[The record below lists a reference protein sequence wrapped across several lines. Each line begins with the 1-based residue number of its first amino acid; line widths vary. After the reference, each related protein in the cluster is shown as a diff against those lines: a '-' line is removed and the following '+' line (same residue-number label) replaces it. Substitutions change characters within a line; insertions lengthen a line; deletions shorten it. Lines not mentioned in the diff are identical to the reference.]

1 MHAIDATPPA
11 TPTGWFGADPGDR
24 EYIDNPYPAYRHL
37 RAVAPVHRTP
47 VGMWRIAL
55 YDHVN
60 DVLRDPRAGMR
71 LKGGGM
77 PPMFSSGTGSERP
90 RRFMLLLD
98 PPDHTR
104 IRKLVSKAFTPRAV
118 HAMRP
123 RIQKIVDDLLDAVE
137 ERGAMDVIDDLA
149 FPLPTFVI
157 CEMLGVPADD
167 RDTFKEWTADAT
179 YALLP
184 PIMST
189 PERQQRALE
198 AGMHLIAY
206 FTQLIA
212 DRRKNL
218 GDDLMS
224 ALIRAEEEGD
234 RLTTDELLSN
244 TIGLLIAGFETT
256 MGLIGNG
263 VRTLLEHR
271 DQLELLQERPQLI
284 ASAIEECLRFDSP
297 IQATRRVTHAP
308 IDVGGHTIP
317 EGEVVLALTGSANR
331 DPARF
336 SDPDR
341 FDITREDNG
350 HLSFGFGPHVCLG
363 AHLARMEAQVSI
375 GTLVERFPKLELASD
390 ELEWGR
396 SLFRVLAHL
405 PVHLATPA
413 NRRVK
418 GSA

>member
-1 MHAIDATPPA
+1 
-11 TPTGWFGADPGDR
+11 
-24 EYIDNPYPAYRHL
+24 
-37 RAVAPVHRTP
+37 
-47 VGMWRIAL
+47 MWRIAL
-55 YDHVN
+55 YEHVN
-60 DVLRDPRAGMR
+60 DLLRDPRVGMR
-71 LKGGGM
+71 LKDGGM
-77 PPMFSSGTGSERP
+77 PAMYSSGNDSDRP

-118 HAMRP
+118 QAMRP
-123 RIQKIVDDLLDAVE
+123 RIQKIVDDLLATVD
-137 ERGAMDVIDDLA
+137 GQMDIIDDLA

-167 RDTFKEWTADAT
+167 RDTFKVWTADAT

-184 PIMST
+184 PVLST

-198 AGMHLIAY
+198 AGMHLVAY

-212 DRRKNL
+212 ERRQHL

-224 ALIRAEEEGD
+224 GMIRAEEEGD
-234 RLTTDELLSN
+234 RLTMEELLSN

-263 VRTLLEHR
+263 VRTLLKHG
-271 DQLELLQERPQLI
+271 DQLELLRAQPQLI

-297 IQATRRVTHAP
+297 IQATRRITHAP
-308 IDVGGHTIP
+308 IDIGGYTIP

-336 SDPDR
+336 SEPDR
-341 FDITREDNG
+341 FLITRDDNP
-350 HLSFGFGPHVCLG
+350 HLTFGFGPHVCLG
-363 AHLARMEAQVSI
+363 AHLARMEAQVAI
-375 GTLVERFPKLELASD
+375 GTLVQRFPKLELASD
-390 ELEWGR
+390 EIEWGR

-405 PVHLATPA
+405 PVSLGARA
-413 NRRVK
+413 
-418 GSA
+418 

>member
-1 MHAIDATPPA
+1 MHAIDATPPI

-47 VGMWRIAL
+47 VGMWRVAL
-55 YDHVN
+55 YEHVN
-60 DVLRDPRAGMR
+60 DLLRDPRAGVR
-71 LKGGGM
+71 LRDGGM
-77 PPMFSSGTGSERP
+77 PAMFSSGTEVERP

-104 IRKLVSKAFTPRAV
+104 IRKLVSKAFTPRAIQ
-118 HAMRP
+118 AMRP
-123 RIQKIVDDLLDAVE
+123 RIQTIVDELLAAAGSSGE
-137 ERGAMDVIDDLA
+137 MDVIDDLA

-157 CEMLGVPADD
+157 CEMLGVPAED
-167 RDTFKEWTADAT
+167 RDTFKEWTGDAT

-184 PIMST
+184 PVSST
-189 PERQQRALE
+189 PEQQQRALE

-212 DRRKNL
+212 DRRKHL

-234 RLTTDELLSN
+234 RLTTEELLSN

-263 VRTLLEHR
+263 VRMLLRHR
-271 DQLELLQERPQLI
+271 DQLELLQARPELI
-284 ASAIEECLRFDSP
+284 ASAVEECLRFDSP
-297 IQATRRVTHAP
+297 IQATRRITHAP
-308 IDVGGHTIP
+308 IEIGGHTIP

-336 SDPDR
+336 ADPDR
-341 FDITREDNG
+341 FDIAREDNP
-350 HLSFGFGPHVCLG
+350 HLTFGFGPHVCLG
-363 AHLARMEAQVSI
+363 AHLARLEAQVAI
-375 GTLVERFPKLELASD
+375 GTLVQRFPRLELASQ
-390 ELEWGR
+390 ELQWGR

-405 PVHLATPA
+405 PV
-413 NRRVK
+413 RV
-418 GSA
+418 GA